1 MFDLPK
7 QRKKGVDKI
16 AGRYPIVEEWLTD
29 EGLLR
34 IEGWARDG
42 LTDKQI
48 AVNKIGIAERTF
60 SKWKAA
66 HDAIRAALKK
76 GKAPADTL
84 VENALYKRALG
95 FTTTETIEEIY
106 EEDGVQRKHIRKVT
120 REVPPD
126 VTAQIFWLKNR
137 KPVQWRDKREV
148 VADVGNNAIK
158 NMHTIA
164 DLINAPQPDI
174 EIEDLTAEAQDQG
187 MSADE

>member
-1 MFDLPK
+1 MAGA
-7 QRKKGVDKI
+7 KGYIDD
-16 AGRYPIVEEWLTD
+16 WLTE

-48 AVNKIGIAERTF
+48 AELKIGIAERTF
-60 SKWKAA
+60 SKWKARYE
-66 HDAIRAALKK
+66 AINTALKK

-84 VENALYKRALG
+84 VENMLYKRAIG

-126 VTAQIFWLKNR
+126 TTAQIYWLKNR
-137 KPVQWRDKREV
+137 KPKQWRDKRETEITNKEAV
-148 VADVGNNAIK
+148 RVILDV
-158 NMHTIA
+158 
-164 DLINAPQPDI
+164 
-174 EIEDLTAEAQDQG
+174 
-187 MSADE
+187 

>member
-1 MFDLPK
+1 MAGA
-7 QRKKGVDKI
+7 KGYIDD
-16 AGRYPIVEEWLTD
+16 WLTE

-48 AVNKIGIAERTF
+48 AELKIGIAERTF
-60 SKWKAA
+60 TKWKARYE
-66 HDAIRAALKK
+66 AINTALKK

-84 VENALYKRALG
+84 VENMLYKRAIG

-126 VTAQIFWLKNR
+126 TTAQIYWLKNR
-137 KPVQWRDKREV
+137 KPKQWRDKRETEITNKEAV
-148 VADVGNNAIK
+148 RVILDV
-158 NMHTIA
+158 
-164 DLINAPQPDI
+164 
-174 EIEDLTAEAQDQG
+174 
-187 MSADE
+187 